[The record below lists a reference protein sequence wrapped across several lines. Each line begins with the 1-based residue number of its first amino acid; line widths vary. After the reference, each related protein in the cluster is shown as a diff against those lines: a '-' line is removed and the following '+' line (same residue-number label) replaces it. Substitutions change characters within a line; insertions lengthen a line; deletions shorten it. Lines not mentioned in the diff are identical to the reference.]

1 MQIRTYT
8 IIPWTFGIFIKNW
21 KNVDL
26 HLQYNALPSFS
37 SSDGRGLAGCW
48 QLSSTDKEI
57 RKWKGAAGSGNAV
70 PGRKLAK
77 KLLPHQLVSK
87 VNAKRSQASTEP
99 SFRE

>member
-1 MQIRTYT
+1 M
-8 IIPWTFGIFIKNW
+8 
-21 KNVDL
+21 
-26 HLQYNALPSFS
+26 
-37 SSDGRGLAGCW
+37 
-48 QLSSTDKEI
+48 SSTDKEI